1 MPWPPVSVMEP
12 TTRPIRFCTTMKQE
26 TITSSTTSG
35 LPPSFRRVK
44 SALRPIEAKNISMKV
59 VCSSVLNLN
68 FRPSA
73 TLSP

>member
-1 MPWPPVSVMEP
+1 MDE
-12 TTRPIRFCTTMKQE
+12 
-26 TITSSTTSG
+26 
-35 LPPSFRRVK
+35 
-44 SALRPIEAKNISMKV
+44 KNISMKV